1 MTKSSSSIKGLISLF
16 ECSSSSFSSS
26 MKASRGVSSFS
37 GGVGNNLKFSSR
49 LLNHENK
56 LPILF
61 CRSFRVVCQL
71 KFSSLPIDFW
81 IVFVQPRK
89 TEDNP
94 LFP

>member
-1 MTKSSSSIKGLISLF
+1 MTKSSSSIKGLISPF

-49 LLNHENK
+49 LLNRENE
-56 LPILF
+56 
-61 CRSFRVVCQL
+61 
-71 KFSSLPIDFW
+71 LPIDFW
-81 IVFVQPRK
+81 VVFVQPRE